1 MCGDNRFEKITNK
14 TRGIGGKSLWV
25 MKCLSCEFVFLSSH
39 DFIVPETTPSI
50 VEWIRIS
57 EKDDERRFQDLKYD
71 LTGVRVL
78 DFGCGNGN
86 FLLKTK
92 KIAKEIVGI
101 EIDKRFYSVF
111 EKANLKVFPD
121 LKSASI
127 QNMDV
132 ITMFH
137 VLEHLP
143 NPRKV
148 LVELQDVLKPGGKI
162 IIEVP
167 NSNDALLSL
176 YKVKEFYA
184 YIYRSCHL
192 YYFNMQTLKTLAK
205 QAGLKVN
212 YIKQIQR
219 YPLSN
224 HLYWLYKNAPNGHR
238 KWNFLDSPE
247 LHAAYESSLQSIDMC
262 DTVLGSFQK

>member
-1 MCGDNRFEKITNK
+1 
-14 TRGIGGKSLWV
+14 V
-25 MKCLSCEFVFLSSH
+25 KCLSCGLIFLSSH
-39 DFIVPETTPSI
+39 DFIALEDPPNI
-50 VEWIRIS
+50 VEWIRQS
-57 EKDDERRFQDLKYD
+57 EENDENRFQMLKYD

-92 KIAKEIVGI
+92 KVSNEVMGI
-101 EIDKRFYSVF
+101 EIDERLYSVF
-111 EKANLKVFPD
+111 EKAKLKVFPD
-121 LKSASI
+121 LESASV
-127 QNMDV
+127 QDV
-132 ITMFH
+132 DIITMFH

-148 LVELQDVLKPGGKI
+148 LTELQNILKPSGKI

-167 NSNDALLSL
+167 NSKEALLNL
-176 YKVKEFYA
+176 YKVKKYVVYA
-184 YIYRSCHL
+184 YKRCHL

-224 HLYWLYKNAPNGHR
+224 HLYWLFKGLPNGHR

-247 LHAAYESSLQSIDMC
+247 LHAAYESSLQSIGMC
-262 DTVLGSFQK
+262 DTILGSFQR